1 MEDATFGGRDQV
13 ITVLPKTLSGSFKHN
28 ENERS
33 CPKMRSVFLGGFL
46 LNQNE
51 QSHTVFK
58 LLMPIRESMM
68 HPVVRL
74 VE

>member
-1 MEDATFGGRDQV
+1 MRMKGAA
-13 ITVLPKTLSGSFKHN
+13 
-28 ENERS
+28 
-33 CPKMRSVFLGGFL
+33 PKMRSVFLGGFL

-51 QSHTVFK
+51 PSHTVFK

>member
-1 MEDATFGGRDQV
+1 MEDQTFGGKRSSYHSF
-13 ITVLPKTLSGSFKHN
+13 PKTLSGSFKHN

-33 CPKMRSVFLGGFL
+33 CPKMRSVFLRGFL